1 MALTELP
8 SSRRPVGLVVGVLSL
23 ATFMSSLDLFVVNLA
38 LPSVAHDYRG
48 ASLGSLS
55 WILNGYT
62 VVFAAVLV
70 PAGRLAD
77 RVGRRR
83 VFVAG
88 LIVFS
93 AGSVAC
99 GSAFGV
105 GSLVA
110 ARVLQGFGAGLMVPA
125 SLSVLLAAVPGQL
138 RAKAIGTWAAMGGLG
153 GAVAPVAGGLLVQ
166 AGWRWIFWINV
177 PAGLIG
183 AVIAA
188 RVLPESRDEQQR
200 ARPDVLGA
208 VLLAAAVGLLA
219 FALVQ
224 APAWGWASGRFGA
237 AVAGALIAGTLVV
250 LRCRRH
256 PAPVLELGL
265 LRLPSFSG
273 AFLASVL
280 YFAAFGSLVLNY
292 VEFLT
297 GVWHYSALQAGL
309 AMCPGPLLMLPFAR
323 VVAPRLVARLG
334 GPAPVAMLGI
344 ALNAGA
350 QLLWLSGLQAH
361 PAYLSHLLPVQL
373 IAGSGVGLTTPALL
387 GLGTSALPPARFGT
401 GSGVL
406 NTARQ
411 VGITIGVAAFVAI
424 LATASHADPVPDFRS
439 GQWLTVGLFAGAG
452 LVVLATLTTLRLTR
466 PPAVPAVPVAA
477 TVPSRVSGD

>member
-1 MALTELP
+1 MAVTELP
-8 SSRRPVGLVVGVLSL
+8 SSRHSVGLVVSVLSL

-38 LPSVAHDYRG
+38 LPFVAHDYRG
-48 ASLGSLS
+48 ATLGSLS

-77 RVGRRR
+77 RIGRRR

-88 LIVFS
+88 LIVFI
-93 AGSVAC
+93 AGSIAC
-99 GSAFGV
+99 GSAIGV
-105 GSLVA
+105 GSIVA
-110 ARVLQGFGAGLMVPA
+110 ARVLKGLGAGLMVPA
-125 SLSVLLAAVPGQL
+125 SLSVLLAAVPRQL

-177 PAGLIG
+177 PVGLAGTL
-183 AVIAA
+183 IAA
-188 RVLPESRDEQQR
+188 RVLPESRDEEQQ
-200 ARPDVLGA
+200 ARPDAVGA

-219 FALVQ
+219 FALVE
-224 APAWGWASGRFGA
+224 APSWGWASGRLGA

-265 LRLPSFSG
+265 LRLRSFTG

-280 YFAAFGSLVLNY
+280 YFAAFGSLILNF

-323 VVAPRLVARLG
+323 AVAPRLIARLG
-334 GPAPVAMLGI
+334 GPAPVAVLGV

-350 QLLWLSGLQAH
+350 QLLWLGGLQAD

-373 IAGSGVGLTTPALL
+373 IAGPGVGLTTPALL

-411 VGITIGVAAFVAI
+411 VGLTIGVAAFVAI
-424 LATASHADPVPDFRS
+424 LATVNHADPLPAFRT
-439 GQWLTVGLFAGAG
+439 GQWLTVALFAAAG
-452 LVVLATLTTLRLTR
+452 LVVLATFTTLRMTR
-466 PPAVPAVPVAA
+466 PGPVPAAPVAA
-477 TVPSRVSGD
+477 TIPSGASED